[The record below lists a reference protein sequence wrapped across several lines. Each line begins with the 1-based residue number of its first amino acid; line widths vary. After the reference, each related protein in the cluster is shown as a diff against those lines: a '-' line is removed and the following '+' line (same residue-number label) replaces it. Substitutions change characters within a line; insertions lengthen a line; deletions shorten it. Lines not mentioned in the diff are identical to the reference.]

1 MNRRTIL
8 ALAACAALSASCLGP
23 RSPVQ
28 YEADAAR
35 FDAVGL
41 EWIEYVDA
49 DQTLDADARARRH
62 RTLKEWDAH
71 LAKVAQSLGIERK
84 AVSR

>member
-1 MNRRTIL
+1 MNRLLI
-8 ALAACAALSASCLGP
+8 ALACLCTLLAGSCRGP
-23 RSPVQ
+23 ESPAQ

-41 EWIEYVDA
+41 EWIDYVDA
-49 DQTLDADARARRH
+49 DQALDSAAKARRH
-62 RTLKEWDAH
+62 RTLEEWDAH
-71 LAKVAQSLGIERK
+71 LARVAQSLGIERE